1 MKKFISML
9 LFVGAMFFVCSCGGD
24 DSPGKKIDSQWRWSV
39 LHQSQVLYI
48 LELQDKDGNVLAM
61 DPSDSKKFE
70 FRVAMQSD
78 KYWESKA
85 AAHWSYEN
93 GCFLIYDNVFPPYS
107 IKENK
112 LTKDFFFTLMIRSD
126 KILGPAVYKNI
137 KIGCRDIDVDN
148 WRDTFGFKS
157 AESGDFD
164 LVSAEVPQDVVVDEY
179 AKVMVVKLVVR
190 LDAGN

>member
-1 MKKFISML
+1 ML
-9 LFVGAMFFVCSCGGD
+9 LFVGAMFLVCSCGDD
-24 DSPGKKIDSQWRWSV
+24 DSSGKKKDSKWRWSV

-48 LELQDKDGNVLAM
+48 LELQDKDGNIIVM
-61 DPSDSKKFE
+61 DSPDSKMFE

-85 AAHWSYEN
+85 VAHWSYEN
-93 GCFLIYDNVFPPYS
+93 GCFSIYDYVLPPYS

-112 LTKDFFFTLMIRSD
+112 VTKDFFFTLMIRSD
-126 KILGPAVYKNI
+126 KIFGPAVYKTI

-148 WRDTFGFKS
+148 WHDTFRFKL

-179 AKVMVVKLVVR
+179 AKVMVVKLVVK
-190 LDAGN
+190 LDAVN